1 MGNVLQCSSQ
11 DDQLKAAENALENVK
26 EEAHQYKQRIAE
38 LEAQMYKVRVAQLEK
53 ALKKERDA
61 KTPNGKS
68 RDENDGFGAVDGT
81 ESKIG
86 GILSEIDAINQKVN
100 VVTSSSSM
108 NRPSTEQ
115 PKSDNYGTYAKAEG
129 GAVFR
134 SIMLEAKPPSF
145 GKIYGAE
152 SPEAENVV
160 SGFNPLY
167 NNPLLKEQQPSTE
180 SSGINIKIPPMPS
193 LVIKKQSSNGNILV
207 GSPMR
212 MPVSILSPSTG
223 SKGLMSETRSSLQ
236 PTEDEEWMR
245 LAISKARIDEE
256 DREAR
261 ERPMTLQQQDSLA
274 GLALPAV
281 TFKKTNNGPE
291 VVESAGV

>member
-1 MGNVLQCSSQ
+1 MGNILQCGSQ
-11 DDQLKAAENALENVK
+11 DDQLKQAENALENVK

-53 ALKKERDA
+53 ALKKERDT

-68 RDENDGFGAVDGT
+68 RDENDAYTAGDT

-100 VVTSSSSM
+100 VVASSSSM
-108 NRPSTEQ
+108 NRSSTEQ
-115 PKSDNYGTYAKAEG
+115 PKSDNYGAYAKAEG

-145 GKIYGAE
+145 GKIYGSD
-152 SPEAENVV
+152 SPEGDKPVA
-160 SGFNPLY
+160 GYNPLY
-167 NNPLLKEQQPSTE
+167 NNPLLKEQTTIEP
-180 SSGINIKIPPMPS
+180 SGINIKIPPMPS
-193 LVIKKQSSNGNILV
+193 SVLKKQSSNGNILV

-212 MPVSILSPSTG
+212 IPVQITTPLTS
-223 SKGLMSETRSSLQ
+223 SKGIASVTKTSSQ

-261 ERPMTLQQQDSLA
+261 ERPLTLQQQDSLA

-281 TFKKTNNGPE
+281 TTFKRTNNGHE

>member
-1 MGNVLQCSSQ
+1 MGNILQCGSQ
-11 DDQLKAAENALENVK
+11 DDQLKQAENALENVK

-53 ALKKERDA
+53 ALKKERDT

-68 RDENDGFGAVDGT
+68 RDENDAYTAGDT

-100 VVTSSSSM
+100 VVASSSSM
-108 NRPSTEQ
+108 NRSSTEQ
-115 PKSDNYGTYAKAEG
+115 PKSDNYGAYAKAEG

-145 GKIYGAE
+145 GKIYGSD
-152 SPEAENVV
+152 SPEGDKPVA
-160 SGFNPLY
+160 GYNPI
-167 NNPLLKEQQPSTE
+167 E

-193 LVIKKQSSNGNILV
+193 SVLKKQGSNGNILV

-212 MPVSILSPSTG
+212 IPVQITTPLTS
-223 SKGLMSETRSSLQ
+223 SKGIASVTKTSSQ

-261 ERPMTLQQQDSLA
+261 ERPLTLQQQDSLA

-281 TFKKTNNGPE
+281 TTFKRTNNGHE

>member
-1 MGNVLQCSSQ
+1 MGNILQCGSQ

-61 KTPNGKS
+61 KTPRGKS
-68 RDENDGFGAVDGT
+68 RDENDGFSAGETV

-115 PKSDNYGTYAKAEG
+115 PTSDSYCAYAKAEG

-145 GKIYGAE
+145 GKIYGE
-152 SPEAENVV
+152 DSPEGDKSVA
-160 SGFNPLY
+160 GYNPLY
-167 NNPLLKEQQPSTE
+167 NNPLLKEQPSTE
-180 SSGINIKIPPMPS
+180 TSGINIKIPPMPS
-193 LVIKKQSSNGNILV
+193 SVIKKQSSIGNILV

-212 MPVSILSPSTG
+212 MPVPISTPSTSSQGILSAT
-223 SKGLMSETRSSLQ
+223 KTSLQ

-281 TFKKTNNGPE
+281 IFKRTNNGHE
-291 VVESAGV
+291 VIESAGV

>member
-1 MGNVLQCSSQ
+1 MGNILQCGSQ

-61 KTPNGKS
+61 KTPRGKS
-68 RDENDGFGAVDGT
+68 RDENDGFSAGETV

-115 PKSDNYGTYAKAEG
+115 PKSDSYCAYAKAEG

-145 GKIYGAE
+145 GKIYGE
-152 SPEAENVV
+152 DSPEGDKSVA
-160 SGFNPLY
+160 GYNPLY
-167 NNPLLKEQQPSTE
+167 NNPLLKEQPSTE
-180 SSGINIKIPPMPS
+180 TSGINIKIPPMP
-193 LVIKKQSSNGNILV
+193 
-207 GSPMR
+207 PMR
-212 MPVSILSPSTG
+212 MPVPISTPSTSSQGILSAT
-223 SKGLMSETRSSLQ
+223 KTSLQ

-281 TFKKTNNGPE
+281 IFKRTNNGHE
-291 VVESAGV
+291 VIESAGV